1 MMGDF
6 SSDASNPTLIPF
18 EGEGAYV
25 VAGSAANFQTANADP
40 EYFTI
45 NVPAGY
51 IISGVRMLEFDQVGY
66 EAAGSPAGNGGF
78 FGIGSGATL
87 PVIYSPEDFV
97 AAANAL
103 DGGALVGILGGTTE
117 GFGLLDDLAQP
128 FSFPDFG
135 INIPGIAGALGEGTY
150 TFMFKE
156 GNSHPD
162 VVDAHVNWSFAIE
175 VSAAGADHYTYL
187 VDCDGC
193 LNDTDGDGVCDELE
207 IPGCTDPSFCS
218 YNPEATDD
226 DGTCEEL
233 PIQAQYCGTGT
244 EWSNEECGCVAPED
258 SCPTDVDNDG
268 AISTSDLLIMLAT
281 FGTYCE

>member
-1 MMGDF
+1 
-6 SSDASNPTLIPF
+6 
-18 EGEGAYV
+18 
-25 VAGSAANFQTANADP
+25 
-40 EYFTI
+40 
-45 NVPAGY
+45 
-51 IISGVRMLEFDQVGY
+51 
-66 EAAGSPAGNGGF
+66 
-78 FGIGSGATL
+78 
-87 PVIYSPEDFV
+87 
-97 AAANAL
+97 
-103 DGGALVGILGGTTE
+103 
-117 GFGLLDDLAQP
+117 
-128 FSFPDFG
+128 
-135 INIPGIAGALGEGTY
+135 
-150 TFMFKE
+150 
-156 GNSHPD
+156 
-162 VVDAHVNWSFAIE
+162 VNWSFAIE

-226 DGTCEEL
+226 DGSCDEL